1 MLREYACTY
10 LEPTGAGTYYL
21 IARDWATAMFNAEE
35 LKPANSTL
43 LDVKPTDEWND

>member
-10 LEPTGAGTYYL
+10 MESTGAGTYFL
-21 IARDWATAMFNAEE
+21 LARDWSSALFNAEE

-43 LDVKPTDEWND
+43 LDVKLTDEWND